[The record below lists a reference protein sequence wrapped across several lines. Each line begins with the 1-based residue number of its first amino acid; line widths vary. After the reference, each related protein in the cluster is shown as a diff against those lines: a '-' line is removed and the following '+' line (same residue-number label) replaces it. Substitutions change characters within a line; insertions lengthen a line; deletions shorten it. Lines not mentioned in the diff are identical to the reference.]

1 MDNTQHRRASLRR
14 LALWCA
20 GLLLVV
26 TSLSAFIRLSQ
37 AGLGCEPWPMCY
49 GSALRAAQGDAQP
62 VQDSIAVTAARSAH
76 RVIATVALAGVVT
89 MVALCFI
96 GSPRLLREGM
106 LALVLLA
113 LVLGLAVLGLW
124 TRGSRVPAVAL
135 GNLLGGFMMLA
146 VAARLVGP
154 SAVPGL
160 RAAAAG
166 VAVLLVAQSAV
177 GALVSAS
184 QAGLVCNDLRACA
197 ELARAAGWHW
207 QALNPWLAAGL
218 PPVDG
223 ALVQGLHRL
232 AAIVVTVAVVA
243 LGWRALRAGRRPEGW
258 ALLLLLAL
266 QAVLGLVVGSIGL
279 PLWAVL
285 LHNLTSALLLAL
297 VVRLI

>member
-1 MDNTQHRRASLRR
+1 MKHLHR
-14 LALWCA
+14 LAWISLLSLVLVVGLSAFMRHVATGLGCQPWPTCHAQYSGMSGGASSLAVSVARLLHRVVATGTLLLAITMLVIGLRA
-20 GLLLVV
+20 GPRGRREAVLAALLLV
-26 TSLSAFIRLSQ
+26 
-37 AGLGCEPWPMCY
+37 
-49 GSALRAAQGDAQP
+49 
-62 VQDSIAVTAARSAH
+62 
-76 RVIATVALAGVVT
+76 LA
-89 MVALCFI
+89 
-96 GSPRLLREGM
+96 
-106 LALVLLA
+106 
-113 LVLGLAVLGLW
+113 LGLAVLGVF
-124 TRGSRVPAVAL
+124 TAGSRLPAVAL

-154 SAVPGL
+154 PAAPGL
-160 RAAAAG
+160 GAAAAG
-166 VAVLLVAQSAV
+166 VAVLLVAQSAG

-197 ELARAAGWHW
+197 ELARAAGWPW
-207 QALNPWLAAGL
+207 PALNPWLAAGL

-232 AAIVVTVAVVA
+232 AAIVVTLAVAA

-285 LHNLTSALLLAL
+285 LHNLASALLLAL

>member
-1 MDNTQHRRASLRR
+1 MAWISLLSLVLVVGLSAFMRHVATGLGCQPWPTCHAQYSGMSGGASSLAVSVARLLHRVVATGTLLLAITMLVIGLRAGPRGRR
-14 LALWCA
+14 EAVLAA
-20 GLLLVV
+20 LLLV
-26 TSLSAFIRLSQ
+26 
-37 AGLGCEPWPMCY
+37 
-49 GSALRAAQGDAQP
+49 
-62 VQDSIAVTAARSAH
+62 
-76 RVIATVALAGVVT
+76 LA
-89 MVALCFI
+89 
-96 GSPRLLREGM
+96 
-106 LALVLLA
+106 
-113 LVLGLAVLGLW
+113 LGLAVLGVF
-124 TRGSRVPAVAL
+124 TAGSRLPAVAL

-154 SAVPGL
+154 PAAPGL
-160 RAAAAG
+160 GAAAAG
-166 VAVLLVAQSAV
+166 VAVLLVAQSAG

-197 ELARAAGWHW
+197 ELARAAGWPW
-207 QALNPWLAAGL
+207 QALNPWFAAGL

-232 AAIVVTVAVVA
+232 AAIVVTLAVAA

-285 LHNLTSALLLAL
+285 LHNLASALLLAL